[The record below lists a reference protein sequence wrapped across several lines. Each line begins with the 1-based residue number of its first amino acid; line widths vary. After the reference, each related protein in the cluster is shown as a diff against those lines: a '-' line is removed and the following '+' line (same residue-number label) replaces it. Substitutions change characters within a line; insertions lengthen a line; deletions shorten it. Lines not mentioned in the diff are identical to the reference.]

1 MLESAVSCYEILVCL
16 LSTAITATTQGG
28 FPVAQL
34 SPPTRSVVTEE
45 IEQRTYF
52 WVETS
57 LIWLEKSGCHDH
69 NSAECYISPMGFEEK
84 SQNSYIPSLSLPID

>member
-34 SPPTRSVVTEE
+34 SPPTRSVLTEE

-52 WVETS
+52 
-57 LIWLEKSGCHDH
+57 
-69 NSAECYISPMGFEEK
+69 
-84 SQNSYIPSLSLPID
+84 